1 MRGKDWKIFL
11 KRHNG
16 PKHSHHS
23 LLIWLIRDMHT
34 SKATAS
40 VKISRKEQMTIDKL
54 VSGPSSSKIRRN
66 GGPQV
71 FGPFSAW
78 FYRLLKHI
86 PRYGTNRSFFAF
98 LLCIIIDKMTN
109 SQLGVG
115 YKKASI
121 PLSDIVVVDHLV
133 PNRTAWKL
141 SNCISS
147 CSGK

>member
-98 LLCIIIDKMTN
+98 LLCIIIDKNDKFSTRCRLQKGKH
-109 SQLGVG
+109 S
-115 YKKASI
+115 
-121 PLSDIVVVDHLV
+121 PLWYRCCG
-133 PNRTAWKL
+133 PFGAQ
-141 SNCISS
+141 SNCLETFELHFLVFR
-147 CSGK
+147 